1 MICTQ
6 IEFRVYLSYNS
17 DTKLLGCLSALHDH
31 RGLFEKEKIERE
43 PDLDRRVSRLSGIDI
58 EEVKIALKVLGRED
72 PRELPLEEYVTR
84 VNQFMSIRCPDM
96 LEQYGQ

>member
-1 MICTQ
+1 MI
-6 IEFRVYLSYNS
+6 
-17 DTKLLGCLSALHDH
+17 DH